1 MGLYCMES
9 LGRSYKMDENYKDF
23 DGTYVLFEEV
33 LLNYLPFANDCM
45 VLALNDDDNKMFLGL
60 EETYKTSKSEERKNQ
75 NDVEQMAD
83 SLAFYK
89 STGLI
94 FMEKGNYYIDSK
106 ILKDTFLSYQD
117 AKERKGKSYKMGS
130 RK

>member
-9 LGRSYKMDENYKDF
+9 LGRAYEVDENYKD
-23 DGTYVLFEEV
+23 GTYTLFEEV
-33 LLNYLPFANDCM
+33 LLNYLPFANDYM
-45 VLALNDDDNKMFLGL
+45 ALALNDDDNKMFLEL

-106 ILKDTFLSYQD
+106 VLKDTFLRYQD
-117 AKERKGKSYKMGS
+117 VKEKEGKSYKMGS

>member
-9 LGRSYKMDENYKDF
+9 LGRSYEVDKSYS
-23 DGTYVLFEEV
+23 DGTYTLFEEV

-45 VLALNDDDNKMFLGL
+45 VLALNDDDNKMFLTL

-75 NDVEQMAD
+75 NDIEQMAD

-106 ILKDTFLSYQD
+106 VLKDTFLRYQD
-117 AKERKGKSYKMGS
+117 AKEKKGKSYKMGS

>member
-1 MGLYCMES
+1 
-9 LGRSYKMDENYKDF
+9 
-23 DGTYVLFEEV
+23 
-33 LLNYLPFANDCM
+33 M
-45 VLALNDDDNKMFLGL
+45 VLALNDDDNKMFLEL

-75 NDVEQMAD
+75 NEVEQMAD

-94 FMEKGNYYIDSK
+94 FMKKGNYYIDSK
-106 ILKDTFLSYQD
+106 VLKDTFLRYQD
-117 AKERKGKSYKMGS
+117 AKEKEGKSYKMGS